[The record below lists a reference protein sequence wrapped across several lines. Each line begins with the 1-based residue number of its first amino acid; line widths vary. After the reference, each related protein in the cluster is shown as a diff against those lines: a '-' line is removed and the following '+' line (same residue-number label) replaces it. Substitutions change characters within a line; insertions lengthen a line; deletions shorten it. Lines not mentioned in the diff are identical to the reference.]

1 MQYTLYS
8 GQFVSRAD
16 VLWRVEI
23 WRDGDA
29 PPAQV
34 GELDFDAD
42 EAVLIEWGDTSKEE
56 PLCPSTATL
65 RIISPGDRTYEHL
78 YTIKAGSTG
87 VRIFREGALYWCGT
101 LDPEFYEEP
110 YEAREGYT
118 ISLTFSDL
126 GVLER
131 IPLSLRGMVDLRTL
145 LTEAMKAARIDALVL
160 NASMMSLQDEGGAPL
175 ALESICVDAE
185 NWRDEKGVFSDIKK
199 VLADALQPLA
209 LRVVS
214 RGGRLYV
221 YDLNGLHSAGAQA
234 KIEWTSDAQTLG
246 VDKVVNDCTLTVSV
260 NAEPTLLDGK
270 TTYTAPVSLEA
281 AKARVF
287 EPMTLPVDPTSEDFK
302 LRQKYAHLTVYAQ
315 PLQQRTLTE
324 PVKDFLLF
332 LSPKGQ
338 GLAYIDPAARYFCRL
353 ALQGGS
359 REEGVA
365 WTVAAT
371 RDKDVDPNYGFN
383 LLSNPIQLNTPI
395 NNAGTST
402 KVVLRSH
409 RVYIP
414 PCSSPDYMLRVTLP
428 LLADVRYNPW
438 HDASPINPEEQQR
451 HHFFKVRTGWAFVP
465 VGITLYD
472 EQGNAMAHY
481 SNRAKAESGDIPTA
495 YNLLGEW
502 KSGPAV
508 VGDAWLAYYPKAK
521 AAEDTALGEWAS
533 NRPCI
538 GRPDHSSRTA
548 FGYQFNDRHHAFDF
562 VEKLG
567 DGQPIPYPPSG
578 GHLEVV
584 VYEGLRCYDYGEDA
598 KWETTYWWTR
608 ENMHSW
614 LRWLMYKAPQV
625 EIARCYGNF
634 AKAELDDVELRA
646 VVNPDARE
654 HLTLDLACG
663 THPELSPA
671 ARGMLR
677 KRMPSPKRN
686 TFPPLV
692 TVSRAGHTGSP
703 EQLLLNCI
711 FSQFAARHVR
721 LAGECAIPQR
731 PVLLFTEACQ
741 GERLFVQT
749 GATAN
754 LIQDTQD
761 CTFVE
766 LTPEVFIPQTTSP
779 NG

>member
-1 MQYTLYS
+1 MQYTIYS
-8 GQFVSRAD
+8 GRFVSRAG

-29 PPAQV
+29 PPAKV

-42 EAVLIEWGDTSKEE
+42 DAVLIEWGDTSKED

-78 YTIKAGSTG
+78 YTIKARSTG
-87 VRIFREGALYWCGT
+87 VRIFREDSLYWCGT

-110 YEAREGYT
+110 YEACENYV

-131 IPLSLRGMVDLRTL
+131 IPLSLRGMIDLRTL
-145 LTEAMKAARIDALVL
+145 LTEALKAARIDALVL
-160 NASMMSLQDEGGAPL
+160 DASMMSLQDEGGAPL

-185 NWRDEKGVFSDIKK
+185 NWRDEKGVFADFKK
-199 VLADALQPLA
+199 VLTDALQPLA

-221 YDLNGLHSAGAQA
+221 YDLNGLRSTGVRE
-234 KIEWTSDAQTLG
+234 KIDWTSDAQTLG

-287 EPMTLPVDPTSEDFK
+287 EPMTLPIDPTSEDFK

-315 PLQQRTLTE
+315 PLQQPTLAE

-371 RDKDVDPNYGFN
+371 RYKDVDPNYGVD
-383 LLSNPIQLNTPI
+383 LLPNPIQLNKPI

-402 KVVLRSH
+402 RVVMRSH

-414 PCSSPDYMLRVTLP
+414 PCTSPDYMLRVTLP
-428 LLADVRYNPW
+428 LLVDLRYNPW
-438 HDASPINPEEQQR
+438 HDPSPINGEERQC
-451 HHFFKVRTGWAFVP
+451 HHYFKVRTGWAFVP
-465 VGITLYD
+465 VAINLCD
-472 EQGNAMAHY
+472 DQGNAIAHY
-481 SNRAKAESGDIPTA
+481 SNREVAASSGIPTSS
-495 YNLLGEW
+495 NLLGEW
-502 KSGPAV
+502 KSGAGT
-508 VGDAWLAYYPKAK
+508 VGEAWLAYYPKAK
-521 AAEDTALGEWAS
+521 AAEETALNGWAN

-538 GRPDHSSRTA
+538 GRPDHGTRTRY
-548 FGYQFNDRHHAFDF
+548 GYQYNDQHHAFDF

-578 GHLEVV
+578 GHLEIVV
-584 VYEGLRCYDYGEDA
+584 FEGVRCYDYGENSG
-598 KWETTYWWTR
+598 WETTYWWTK
-608 ENMHSW
+608 ENMHNW

-663 THPELSPA
+663 THPELSPT

-677 KRMPSPKRN
+677 YRLPSQLRN
-686 TFPPLV
+686 TYPPLT
-692 TVSRAGHTGSP
+692 TVSRAGHSGSP

-721 LAGECAIPQR
+721 LSGECAIPQR

-741 GERLFVQT
+741 GERVFVQT

-754 LIQDTQD
+754 LIEDVQDS
-761 CTFVE
+761 TFVE
-766 LTPEVFIPQTTSP
+766 LTPEVFIPQNTSQ